1 MSTGRVTRWLLLPLA
16 LLSLAGA
23 TDLLPNVTGD
33 VTLTTAGSPW
43 VVRKTVYVDETGSLT
58 VQPGVTVLLASGVSL
73 IVHGQLVTEG
83 TSNRHIQFT
92 LLDSRNTTEGV
103 QPDPLPVDCLGLP
116 HWGVIALLNSSKSHR
131 LNYVDILCGGQETSD
146 TGTGERKSA
155 LYVMSN
161 VLTMR

>member
-1 MSTGRVTRWLLLPLA
+1 MRRETSSWPRPAAMSTGRVTRWLLLPLA
-16 LLSLAGA
+16 LLSLATA

-92 LLDSRNTTEGV
+92 LLDSRNTTEG
-103 QPDPLPVDCLGLP
+103 
-116 HWGVIALLNSSKSHR
+116 KSMFSH
-131 LNYVDILCGGQETSD
+131 TSVEQ
-146 TGTGERKSA
+146 TKYQT
-155 LYVMSN
+155 VCQ
-161 VLTMR
+161 